1 MNLIPIPPP
10 LVQPSAKKA
19 AESLLE
25 HINAELRRRVEYHSQ
40 RYAEFWDSADLPDD
54 ILAEMGTNARTF
66 YAAAGENIESIGR
79 IAALVGL
86 TANDFISPEQYAPRR
101 EVIIAEDGSA
111 TLAPPDEGFDAWGR
125 PIPEPE
131 PEPEEVEEVEVEPSE
146 DEQTE
151 ENA

>member
-10 LVQPSAKKA
+10 ISIPSAKKA

-25 HINAELRRRVEYHSQ
+25 HINAELRRRVEYHSA
-40 RYAEFWDSADLPDD
+40 RYAEFWDSSDLPDD

-86 TANDFISPEQYAPRR
+86 SVNDFIQPEHYAPRR

-131 PEPEEVEEVEVEPSE
+131 PEEEEEEVVEVESVD
-146 DEQTE
+146 DE
-151 ENA
+151 